1 MDVSFC
7 LTDRNS
13 TKQQQSLPV
22 LLFVHGYSYEAGTG
36 NAYDGSVL
44 AAFGRVIVITMNYRL
59 GVLGKSLLCSKCQ
72 LLNWNCTCCNGD

>member
-1 MDVSFC
+1 MFFFC
-7 LTDRNS
+7 FTDRNS

-59 GVLGKSLLCSKCQ
+59 GVLGTSRALFKLPITKLHNYLL
-72 LLNWNCTCCNGD
+72 LR